1 MPLKSGHCQYDPYR
15 RFGFAAVGGLYY
27 ENFHPTEVVA
37 VDGIITQ
44 FAKTHFSRFSDELLV
59 EVVHVLPIFKV
70 FNFRSNIH
78 FEDVFDTE
86 TLANYHGE
94 EDGKT
99 KMALSSTDG
108 VKISQRTIRARLQ
121 EKMQQVPAIKH
132 LGYLRTSI
140 QQSSSPLMRLRE
152 TDSVIRVE
160 DTELE
165 SAPKDADGED
175 MEEDQVKTLA
185 QVSLGENVRQPGSDM
200 HKGELVMQIGEVKVF
215 RKPVIALLSTGN
227 NLLDLQSHKPISG
240 DEWGGI

>member
-1 MPLKSGHCQYDPYR
+1 
-15 RFGFAAVGGLYY
+15 
-27 ENFHPTEVVA
+27 
-37 VDGIITQ
+37 
-44 FAKTHFSRFSDELLV
+44 
-59 EVVHVLPIFKV
+59 
-70 FNFRSNIH
+70 
-78 FEDVFDTE
+78 
-86 TLANYHGE
+86 
-94 EDGKT
+94 
-99 KMALSSTDG
+99 MALSSTDG

-185 QVSLGENVRQPGSDM
+185 QVSPGEN
-200 HKGELVMQIGEVKVF
+200 VKVF